1 MKPGE
6 TGELIVD
13 ASADTFFSEYLTVP
27 TPLPKSCVTA
37 GISLAMFASYVMMVT
52 WILSD
57 ASMT

>member
-1 MKPGE
+1 MLPP
-6 TGELIVD
+6 TPF
-13 ASADTFFSEYLTVP
+13 SPSTFNVP